1 MSENNNTPERDQNDP
16 RQTARFRSPVRTI
29 ALTIVCILVVLILI
43 NLQALLAP
51 FRILWSI
58 LAPITIGLVI
68 AYLCNPFLRF
78 YEYKIFIKIKRRRV
92 NLALS
97 MICAYATILAIIA
110 GILLLV
116 LPQVIGSV
124 NDLLNNGMSYVT
136 KLIDFI
142 NRIVSALPLPGKS
155 EEPLVSLEKLL
166 TYLMNWFS
174 NYGTKLLGNLG
185 TLAGS
190 IITVLKNI
198 LVGIFVSI
206 YVLLSKD
213 RLNAG
218 CRRVFRALLSPKH
231 EQMLLHYLST
241 AHKKFGG
248 YLIGKIFD
256 STMVG
261 IVSGILFSIFHI
273 PYAVMIAVIIG
284 VTDIIPFFGP
294 FIGAIP
300 SALIIF
306 IVSPSK
312 ALLFV
317 ILIIVVQQI
326 DGNLIAPWILG
337 DRTGLS
343 SLSVL
348 IAVTITGNLMG
359 IVGMVIGVPLFAL
372 FMAILDDFISYRLRL
387 KNEKTDLYSYYP
399 ADAFI
404 RPEDDNRE
412 SNTMTQ
418 RFVHW
423 VCAVEEEN
431 PSENDT
437 KRHRFSRGFR
447 RLCLVIGRFVYRIFS
462 IHPVP
467 EDESGSI
474 YKRIMKNGMKEN
486 RGFWRALGLSL
497 CTLLLYPY
505 YLIEVAAQSTNIACK
520 NDGRR
525 TWGVFP
531 YLLCSVFTLGIFPFV
546 WHCQVINRWQ
556 TYCAAHGETC
566 KITKK
571 FFLLWALLGL
581 PTLIGPI
588 LALARFLKGMN
599 QMSGIYN
606 REHRTDDGPKP
617 DCSDAPSVP
626 CDTK

>member
-1 MSENNNTPERDQNDP
+1 MAENKDDRPPKDVSTGNAKATRIK
-16 RQTARFRSPVRTI
+16 SPVRMIAVTI
-29 ALTIVCILVVLILI
+29 ICILVVLILS
-43 NLQALLAP
+43 NLQALLTP
-51 FRILWSI
+51 FRVLWSI

-97 MICAYATILAIIA
+97 MLCAYATILAIIA
-110 GILLLV
+110 GMVLLV
-116 LPQVIGSV
+116 VPQVVGSI
-124 NDLLNNGMSYVT
+124 NDLLNNGMIYIT

-142 NRIVSALPLPGKS
+142 NRTVSALPLPGDS
-155 EEPLVSLEKLL
+155 EEPLVTLEKLL
-166 TYLMNWFS
+166 TYLMNWLG
-174 NYGTKLLGNLG
+174 NYGTQLLGNLG
-185 TLAGS
+185 TLAGG
-190 IITVLKNI
+190 IITVLKNS

-218 CRRVFRALLSPKH
+218 CRRVFRALLSPKQ
-231 EQMLLHYLST
+231 EEMLLHYLST

-248 YLIGKIFD
+248 YLIGKILD

-273 PYAVMIAVIIG
+273 PYAVLIAVIIG

-317 ILIIVVQQI
+317 ILILVVQQI

-348 IAVTITGNLMG
+348 IAVTVMGNLMG
-359 IVGMVIGVPLFAL
+359 IAGLVIGVPLFAL
-372 FMAILDDFISYRLRL
+372 FMAILEDFITYRLKS

-404 RPEDDNRE
+404 RPEDEKHE

-418 RFVHW
+418 RFVRW
-423 VCAVEEEN
+423 VRSVEEE
-431 PSENDT
+431 SVLEND
-437 KRHRFSRGFR
+437 SRRRASRNFR
-447 RLCLVIGRFVYRIFS
+447 RLCLVIGRFIYRIFS

-474 YKRIMKNGMKEN
+474 YKRIMKDGMKEN
-486 RGFWRALGLSL
+486 RGFWRALGLSI
-497 CTLLLYPY
+497 CTLFVYPY
-505 YLIEVAAQSTNIACK
+505 YLVEVAAQSTNLACHS
-520 NDGRR
+520 DGRR

-531 YLLCSVFTLGIFPFV
+531 YLLTSVCTLCTFPFV

-556 TYCAAHGETC
+556 TYCAAHGERC
-566 KITKK
+566 KVTKK
-571 FFLLWALLGL
+571 YFLLWGLLGL

-588 LALARFLKGMN
+588 LALARFLAGMN
-599 QMSGIYN
+599 QMSRIYN
-606 REHRTDDGPKP
+606 REHRNET
-617 DCSDAPSVP
+617 
-626 CDTK
+626 